1 MKEKRNR
8 KDKHISSGKYA
19 TGKAYEETWGTPVGQ
34 DCIDLNETLA
44 AWLGERLVFLAD
56 HTKTVKPE
64 AEEPWPDALRRNGE
78 ALQRYAGKAKEGKE
92 DDGLDEAQRALE
104 WVAKN
109 FGSLWD

>member
-1 MKEKRNR
+1 MKEKRDR
-8 KDKHISSGKYA
+8 KDNRSLSSKDM
-19 TGKAYEETWGTPVGQ
+19 TGDDYEKTWGTPVGQ
-34 DCIDLNETLA
+34 DCIDLDETLA

-64 AEEPWPDALRRNGE
+64 AEEPWSDALRRNGK
-78 ALQRYAGKAKEGKE
+78 ALQRYARKAKEGKE
-92 DDGLDEAQRALE
+92 DDDLDAARRALE